1 MADGGRKRKRFTPHS
16 FTSVM
21 RQKSGSSLDND
32 NDNDN
37 DLFRLGGLLGLY
49 VDLYVSDSCLMNK
62 HASTAPPQIQYY
74 ILHLLNGCST
84 INSTTVRLLGL
95 LSDVS

>member
-1 MADGGRKRKRFTPHS
+1 MSHTMQQLGCESHS
-16 FTSVM
+16 ITCVSY
-21 RQKSGSSLDND
+21 D

-49 VDLYVSDSCLMNK
+49 VDLYVSDSCLMTK
-62 HASTAPPQIQYY
+62 HASTAPPQTQYY

-95 LSDVS
+95 LSDFS

>member
-1 MADGGRKRKRFTPHS
+1 MTSRRLRELRVRFWV
-16 FTSVM
+16 SV
-21 RQKSGSSLDND
+21 RVWVRVSI
-32 NDNDN
+32 DNDN

-49 VDLYVSDSCLMNK
+49 VDLYVSDSCLMTK
-62 HASTAPPQIQYY
+62 HASTAPPQTQYY

-95 LSDVS
+95 LSDFS

>member
-1 MADGGRKRKRFTPHS
+1 MFYDFNFNHYSA
-16 FTSVM
+16 
-21 RQKSGSSLDND
+21 KSRSTGTALY
-32 NDNDN
+32 DNDN
-37 DLFRLGGLLGLY
+37 DLFRLGCLLGLY
-49 VDLYVSDSCLMNK
+49 VDLYVSDSCLMKK

>member
-1 MADGGRKRKRFTPHS
+1 MAPCLALTC
-16 FTSVM
+16 
-21 RQKSGSSLDND
+21 SLDFVWSLEGALKGHCD

-37 DLFRLGGLLGLY
+37 DLFRLGGLFGLY
-49 VDLYVSDSCLMNK
+49 VDLYVSDSCLMKK

>member
-1 MADGGRKRKRFTPHS
+1 MGAVTAQLHGS
-16 FTSVM
+16 F
-21 RQKSGSSLDND
+21 D